1 MVAAV
6 VVVVVAAP
14 GDDGK
19 NSTALTAIEARMLAE
34 ATCAT
39 PTALQD
45 AGVSGLAL
53 AAAAAAAA
61 AGTASCCRSTDTIVT
76 VIIIIIVIV
85 MSIMNINV
93 TTFIRWVVAKAATTP
108 RLVEAP
114 SAIAGA
120 KTLAR
125 TKKA

>member
-1 MVAAV
+1 MAAV
-6 VVVVVAAP
+6 VVVLAAP
-14 GDDGK
+14 GGDGK

-53 AAAAAAAA
+53 AAAAAAAGA
-61 AGTASCCRSTDTIVT
+61 ASCCRSTDTIVT

-93 TTFIRWVVAKAATTP
+93 ITFSRWVVAKAVTTP